1 MSDETD
7 LDVISE
13 AMEQF
18 IQTFKDE
25 LIPASI
31 QIVDRLVRSRFT
43 AYQCFFSD
51 ISLLASCSQCQNYL
65 RLMDEHI
72 ALEAKASTDLSI
84 SATMGEN
91 EDKVMA
97 MMGIAKTIETVSVFF
112 RTLCEALEPG
122 L

>member
-1 MSDETD
+1 
-7 LDVISE
+7 
-13 AMEQF
+13 
-18 IQTFKDE
+18 
-25 LIPASI
+25 
-31 QIVDRLVRSRFT
+31 
-43 AYQCFFSD
+43 
-51 ISLLASCSQCQNYL
+51 
-65 RLMDEHI
+65 MDEHI